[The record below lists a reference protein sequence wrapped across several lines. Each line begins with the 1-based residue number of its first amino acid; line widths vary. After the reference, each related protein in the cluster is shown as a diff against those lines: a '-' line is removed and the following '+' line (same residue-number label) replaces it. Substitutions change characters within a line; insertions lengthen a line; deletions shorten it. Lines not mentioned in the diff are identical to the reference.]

1 MDFLTDM
8 RFLLINCLIFISSS
22 VFAKTVSVDNV
33 RIWAAPDSTRVV
45 FDISGPVNHNQ
56 FTLTEPNRT
65 VIDIKNSRINKIS
78 TQPKSLDKYLKGIR
92 TAKRNKNDLRIVF
105 DLKKPI
111 QYKIFQLQPNKRY
124 GHRLVIDLFDTEI
137 KQVKKEV
144 AKREIKKET
153 QKPSKLRDVI
163 IAIDAGHGGDDPG
176 AIGPS
181 GVYEKDVVLKLAKNL
196 AKDINKE
203 RGMRAV
209 LIRKGDYYIK
219 LRNRI
224 IKAREYRA
232 DLFISIHADA
242 FRDSRVRG
250 SSVYVLSKKGAS
262 SEAAKWLAEKENSSD
277 LVGGV
282 SLDDKDDLVASVLL
296 DLSQT
301 ASLEASIDVSTHVI
315 KGLRKV
321 GKVHKRNVQS
331 APFAVLKS
339 PDIPSILIETG
350 FISNP
355 SEEKNLADSGY
366 RKKMSKAILQGLK
379 GYFRD
384 FAPEGTLISLR
395 KHIIERGE
403 TLSAIAQRYQI
414 SANKLREYNSLKGD
428 LVRVGQTIVIPR
440 NSGT

>member
-1 MDFLTDM
+1 M

-33 RIWAAPDSTRVV
+33 RIWAAPESTRLV
-45 FDISGPVNHNQ
+45 FDISGPVKHKQ
-56 FTLTEPNRT
+56 FTLTGPNRT
-65 VIDIKNSRINKIS
+65 VIDIKNSRINKIT

-92 TAKRNKNDLRIVF
+92 TAKRNKNDLRIVL

-111 QYKIFQLQPNKRY
+111 KYKIFQLQPNKRY

-137 KQVKKEV
+137 KQAKKEDI
-144 AKREIKKET
+144 KREIKKEI

-209 LIRKGDYYIK
+209 LIREGDYYIK

-224 IKAREYRA
+224 IKAREHRA

-242 FRDSRVRG
+242 FRDPRVRG

-321 GKVHKRNVQS
+321 GKVHKRSVQS
-331 APFAVLKS
+331 DPFAVLKS

-366 RKKMSKAILQGLK
+366 RKKMSNAILQGLK

-403 TLSAIAQRYQI
+403 PLSAIAQRYQI
-414 SANKLREYNSLKGD
+414 STNKLREYNSLKGD

>member
-1 MDFLTDM
+1 M

-33 RIWAAPDSTRVV
+33 RIWAAPESTRVV
-45 FDISGPVNHNQ
+45 FDISGPVKHKQ
-56 FTLTEPNRT
+56 FTLTGPNRT
-65 VIDIKNSRINKIS
+65 VIDIKNSRINKIT

-92 TAKRNKNDLRIVF
+92 TAKRNKNDLRIVL

-124 GHRLVIDLFDTEI
+124 GHRLVVDLFDAEMR
-137 KQVKKEV
+137 QVKKEEPR
-144 AKREIKKET
+144 KEINKDARR
-153 QKPSKLRDVI
+153 PAKLRDVI

-209 LIRKGDYYIK
+209 LIRQGDYYIT

-224 IKAREYRA
+224 IKAREHKA

-242 FRDSRVRG
+242 FRDPRVRG

-262 SEAAKWLAEKENSSD
+262 SEAAKWLAERENSSD

-282 SLDDKDDLVASVLL
+282 SLEDKDELVASVLL

-315 KGLRKV
+315 KKLRKV

-355 SEEKNLADSGY
+355 SEEKRLANASY
-366 RKKMSKAILQGLK
+366 RKKISNAILQGLK
-379 GYFRD
+379 GYFRN
-384 FAPEGTLISLR
+384 FAPEGTLLSSR
-395 KHIIERGE
+395 KHVIERGE
-403 TLSAIAQRYQI
+403 TLSEIAQQYRI
-414 SANKLREYNSLKGD
+414 SANKLREFNGIKGN
-428 LVRVGQTIVIPR
+428 LVRVGQTIIIPK
-440 NSGT
+440 NSGS

>member
-1 MDFLTDM
+1 M

-45 FDISGPVNHNQ
+45 FDISGPVKHKQ
-56 FTLTEPNRT
+56 FTLTGPNRT
-65 VIDIKNSRINKIS
+65 VIDIKNSRINQIN

-92 TAKRNKNDLRIVF
+92 TAKRNKNDLRIVL

-111 QYKIFQLQPNKRY
+111 KYEIFQLRPNKRY

-137 KQVKKEV
+137 KQAKKEDI
-144 AKREIKKET
+144 KREIKKEI

-196 AKDINKE
+196 ANDINKE

-209 LIRKGDYYIK
+209 LIREGDYYIK

-224 IKAREYRA
+224 IKAREHRA

-242 FRDSRVRG
+242 FRDPRVRG
-250 SSVYVLSKKGAS
+250 SSVYVLSNKGAS

-414 SANKLREYNSLKGD
+414 STNKLREYNSLKGD